1 MSSFVLHKY
10 TSTVAEGAGSGAP
23 GGLVGP
29 TEWND
34 QHQLY
39 LDANA
44 QTGASYTIA
53 AADDGAFV
61 TFNNASAVAVALPQ
75 AQAGQAASGSA
86 LGFYKGWFCF
96 ARNLGAGDVT
106 VTPTTSTI
114 NGTSK
119 LVLKQYEQ
127 AIIVS
132 DGTNY
137 QALPIRWDIT
147 QTDGCYR
154 GKIVAAVAAN
164 ALSLAVKTIAGDDPS
179 AADPV
184 LFFMRD
190 TAANL
195 PGNIL
200 VRIATAALSVTVP
213 SGATLGHVSARDQ
226 QIFVYALDNAGT
238 IELGISNKF
247 FDPSVRKQSST
258 TIGAGSIDPATIYS
272 TTGRSNVAWKPLAR
286 CVSNQTTAGTW
297 AAAPTQIDL
306 APFALPI
313 NACRVYLNSAQTG
326 VSASTH
332 TKCNF
337 DTVDYDPDGIAVS
350 SNSRLQPKV
359 AGTYRVF
366 AKVYM
371 TAGTFAYALVQITRN
386 GTAVDK
392 SFSRPASDI
401 DANCMTSGQIAMNGT
416 SDYLEATGFAN
427 GAATFNAGNG
437 LTTLECARVGP

>member
-1 MSSFVLHKY
+1 MGANVLHKY
-10 TSTVAEGAGSGAP
+10 TSTVAEGAGSGTP

-154 GKIVAAVAAN
+154 GKIVASVAAN

-238 IELGISNKF
+238 TELGVSNKF

-258 TIGAGSIDPATIYS
+258 TIGAGSTDPATIYS

-286 CVSNQTTAGTW
+286 CVSNQT
-297 AAAPTQIDL
+297 
-306 APFALPI
+306 
-313 NACRVYLNSAQTG
+313 
-326 VSASTH
+326 
-332 TKCNF
+332 
-337 DTVDYDPDGIAVS
+337 
-350 SNSRLQPKV
+350 V
-359 AGTYRVF
+359 AGTDRVF

-437 LTTLECARVGP
+437 LTTLECA